1 MNSQFETSAN
11 EEQQKAIFHEGG
23 VLLSAGA
30 GSGKTFVL
38 VEHIA
43 YLIFNF
49 RKNNTD
55 LDQENFEKELK
66 IYLSQIVLMT
76 FTKKAAGE
84 LAIRLKNKML
94 SLSDNATDASMKW
107 LWETAVPC
115 LDSMTVGTI
124 DGFCYKLISQG
135 FFPGLPQD
143 ISIIS
148 ELESQV
154 KVKTIFDE
162 WMIETFGTNLDAVNE
177 VDSFFINHKKEFI
190 QSFVKIFSTPELR
203 VLWKTMSVETMLD
216 FDWDDF
222 VKIIFG
228 EDQPIKLSQNIPGAP
243 VKAKGAWVEKLNS
256 MSAYFGSINS
266 WDMKSFIEI
275 DKFFKANK
283 GITTGPRTDDEIKQY
298 FSLAKNVKD
307 ILDKIGPELEAFD
320 GEGREILKPQIK
332 RMLEIFE
339 WIENRYSQ
347 LSGFTFSD
355 LEYYVAQGLMNNEA
369 QENITKRYRYLIV
382 DEFQDTSRIQYEIIE
397 KIISK
402 DFTRLF
408 CVGDEKQ
415 AIYGFRGGELKVFQD
430 CKNSMPLKLSLSNN
444 YRSLGHVIDF
454 NNALFKDLFSL
465 GEEYEGHD
473 PFPVDFES
481 QNCPIVEKNR
491 KGLIQKITAEIQ
503 VEEKQKVGEST
514 FVEQETTEILN
525 LINVSIQN
533 NEEEE
538 ICVLYKGLKPS
549 VGLMTGIISKGF
561 GLRAQVK
568 IPYPEDPMVAL
579 FAALV
584 EGCLLAKQTGIKIVE
599 TPTKFF
605 VNHLVQYLHG
615 KVDVHDDHLIHFFEN
630 SQTLGLIPSFGT
642 LLYELG
648 LANSNHPGNMAEIE
662 RICSLGYND
671 YEKIL
676 IYLNDLKSKKY
687 SIEFQSSGTGSVV
700 IMTAH
705 ASKGLQFPHVIL
717 GGIHN
722 NGRRISDSDLV
733 GKLPG
738 SLRWRST
745 VDQKKKFRSPQMLIE
760 EKINVLKDF
769 SESKR
774 LFYVA
779 CTRAES
785 KISWIDIKDSNGKDC
800 SYSKNSWIHG
810 LRTFENNTN
819 NISQNIEL
827 FEHLKANLKAYPVQS
842 SLDNS
847 IFTETSLPTFH
858 LDPLGITT
866 YPHQLDQTLVT
877 FPELSVTKLATI
889 SQCTRKFY
897 LKHICKIEED
907 LDLDYK
913 QFIEQVE
920 ENTDELNVTP
930 LSSSA
935 ERGTLVHESIAYGLD
950 HKGLV
955 SLNLQKQLDKRS
967 AESVH
972 WAINKIQEEYGDFEW
987 ISEKLIKFDFFGQ
1000 MISGTPDLVLIP
1012 KNDPDEFVIVDFK
1025 TGRSNP
1031 TKEVP
1036 YWFQLKAYAHAIN
1049 ITQSQSA
1056 FSKVRL
1062 ELWFVDDKEVKSE
1075 SFTLNEI
1082 NQFLDQSWSKLS
1094 SPSSMNSEHCSMCS
1108 FGKICHPKD
1117 GTVAP
1122 I

>member
-1 MNSQFETSAN
+1 MSTNFQTSAN
-11 EEQQKAIFHEGG
+11 DEQKKAIFHEGG

-43 YLIFNF
+43 FLIFNF
-49 RKNNTD
+49 RQKNTD
-55 LDQENFEKELK
+55 LDNENFEKELK

-84 LAIRLKNKML
+84 LAIRLKKKMVAL
-94 SLSDNATDASMKW
+94 SESATDASSKW
-107 LWETAVPC
+107 LWDIAIPC

-162 WMIETFGTNLDAVNE
+162 WMIETFGSNLDAVNE

-203 VLWKTMSVETMLD
+203 VLWKSMTVEKMLG
-216 FDWDDF
+216 FDWNDF
-222 VKIIFG
+222 VEIIFG
-228 EDQPIKLSQNIPGAP
+228 EDQPVKLSQNVPSAP
-243 VKAKGAWVEKLNS
+243 AKAKGAWVEKLNLMTS
-256 MSAYFGSINS
+256 FFQTLNS
-266 WDMKSFIEI
+266 WDMKSIIEV
-275 DKFFKANK
+275 DKFFKTNK
-283 GITTGPRTDDEIKQY
+283 GVTTGPRSDDEIKQY

-307 ILDKIGPELEAFD
+307 ILDKIGPELEAFEI
-320 GEGREILKPQIK
+320 EGKEILRPQIK
-332 RMLEIFE
+332 RMLEIFD
-339 WIENRYSQ
+339 WIEDRYSQ
-347 LSGFTFSD
+347 LPGFTFSD
-355 LEYYVAQGLMNNEA
+355 LEYYVAQGLINKEA
-369 QENITKRYRYLIV
+369 QENITNRYRYLIV

-430 CKNSMPLKLSLSNN
+430 CKNAMPLKLSLSNN
-444 YRSLGHVIDF
+444 YRSLGYVIDF
-454 NNALFKDLFSL
+454 NNALFKDLFGL

-473 PFPVDFES
+473 PFPVDFEL
-481 QNCPIVEKNR
+481 QNCPLEEKIK
-491 KGLIQKITAEIQ
+491 KGQIQKISAEIQ
-503 VEEKQKVGEST
+503 VEEKQKVNESS

-525 LINVSIQN
+525 LISASIEQN
-533 NEEEE
+533 ETEE

-584 EGCLLAKQTGIKIVE
+584 EGCLLAKQANVPITD

-605 VNHLVQYLHG
+605 ISHIVQYLHG
-615 KVDVHDDHLIHFFEN
+615 RLEVFDSHLVHFYEN
-630 SQTLGLIPSFGT
+630 SLSLGLIPSFGT
-642 LLYELG
+642 FLYELG

-687 SIEFQSSGTGSVV
+687 SIEFQSSGTGKVV

-705 ASKGLQFPHVIL
+705 ASKGLQFSHVIL

-738 SLRWRST
+738 SLRWRSS

-760 EKINVLKDF
+760 EKINILKDF

-810 LRTFENNTN
+810 LRTFENNHN
-819 NISQNIEL
+819 NITKNIDL
-827 FEHLKANLKAYPVQS
+827 FEHLKANNKIYQVHS
-842 SLDNS
+842 SLDDS
-847 IFTETSLPTFH
+847 IFTETALPTFH
-858 LDPLGITT
+858 LDPLGISA
-866 YPHQLDQTLVT
+866 YQQELSQTLVT

-907 LDLDYK
+907 IEVDYK
-913 QFIEQVE
+913 DYIEQVE
-920 ENTDELNVTP
+920 EDSDELKVTP

-935 ERGTLVHESIAYGLD
+935 ERGTLVHESIAYGID

-967 AESVH
+967 SEAVE
-972 WAINKIQEEYGDFEW
+972 WAIKKVQSEYEHFDW
-987 ISEKLIKFDFFGQ
+987 VSEKLIKFDFFGQ

-1012 KNDPDEFVIVDFK
+1012 KNKQDEFVIVDFK

-1049 ITQSQSA
+1049 STQSQSA

-1075 SFTLNEI
+1075 SFTLKEI
-1082 NQFLDQSWSKLS
+1082 NQFLDLSWSKLS
-1094 SPSSMNSEHCSMCS
+1094 SPSTVNTEHCSKCS
-1108 FGKICHPKD
+1108 FGKICHPNS
-1117 GTVAP
+1117 TAVAP